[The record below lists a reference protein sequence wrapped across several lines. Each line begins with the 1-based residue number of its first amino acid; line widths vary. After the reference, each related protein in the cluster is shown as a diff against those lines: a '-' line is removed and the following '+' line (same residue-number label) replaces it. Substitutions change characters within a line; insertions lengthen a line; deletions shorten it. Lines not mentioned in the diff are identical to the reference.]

1 MKKFNKIA
9 LLTITSI
16 STFNNQTKAS
26 QVDNN
31 LAGAIVLTQ
40 ASKNLEQLMFE
51 CAQKHLPHF
60 ADLTIGNVKLKIK
73 HIENL
78 RKELLE
84 LIQKADKVD
93 RNKYSKLEAI
103 LYNFNVNEVFKSIQD
118 FKEILAKL
126 PQDTSKLIKTNLH
139 DPMAKRILGF

>member
-9 LLTITSI
+9 LLSMAAI
-16 STFNNQTKAS
+16 SVINNQTEANQTKIVGAVIAS
-26 QVDNN
+26 HTKKS
-31 LAGAIVLTQ
+31 I
-40 ASKNLEQLMFE
+40 EQLMFE
-51 CAQKHLPHF
+51 CAEKHLPYF
-60 ADLTIGNVKLKIK
+60 ADLTVGNIKSKIK
-73 HIENL
+73 HIESL

-84 LIQKADKVD
+84 LIEKADKVD

-126 PQDTSKLIKTNLH
+126 PQDTSKLIKTNLN